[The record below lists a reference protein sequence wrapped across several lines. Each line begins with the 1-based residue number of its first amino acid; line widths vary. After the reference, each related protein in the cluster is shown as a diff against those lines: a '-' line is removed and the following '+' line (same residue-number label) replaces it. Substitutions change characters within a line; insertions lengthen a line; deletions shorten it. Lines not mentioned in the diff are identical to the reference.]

1 MYYFAVC
8 SKTIDV
14 MKVGFLDSFPSGK
27 KQVNDS
33 DITAAIKVSSE
44 IIFFATEEEAIK
56 FADVYSAYLNMT
68 SAAYHTK
75 YTPII
80 KVILKNNTDFEK
92 KSRTNY
98 SGLRAD
104 IDQTVKVTQSSN
116 IESFSSYAY
125 KYGEHYNAKLVKVDL
140 GDEITLEDDQPKGK
154 CSIQ

>member
-8 SKTIDV
+8 AKTIDV
-14 MKVGFLDSFPSGK
+14 MNVGFLQVFPSGK

-33 DITAAIKVSSE
+33 DIITAINVSPE
-44 IIFFATEEEAIK
+44 IMLFETEEEAIK
-56 FADVYSAYLNMT
+56 FADAYSRFLNMT

-80 KVILKNNTDFEK
+80 KVILKNNTNLEEK
-92 KSRTNY
+92 PMKPM
-98 SGLRAD
+98 
-104 IDQTVKVTQSSN
+104 IDQTVKVTHSSN

-140 GDEITLEDDQPKGK
+140 GDEITLEDDQPKGG
-154 CSIQ
+154 CSIS